1 MRDRNEIVRERQ
13 SAIRRELD
21 RRGIA
26 LKAVAMDAQISYSTL
41 VSYLPQPGGD
51 KPVMMPMGVVYALA
65 ESRAIPDDLLSLLM
79 PSGVMLVRVPEGVD
93 HDELEEACRDY
104 LRVKGEA
111 HRPDSPAGREISECE
126 DNVLDMKAARLR
138 AVAA

>member
-26 LKAVAMDAQISYSTL
+26 LKVVAMDAEISYSSIT
-41 VSYLPQPGGD
+41 SYFPQPGGD
-51 KPVMMPMGVVYALA
+51 RPAMIPMGVVYALA
-65 ESRAIPDDLLSLLM
+65 ESRAIPDDLLSLLLPAGCM
-79 PSGVMLVRVPEGVD
+79 IVRVPEDVD
-93 HDELEEACRDY
+93 HDELETACRDY
-104 LRVKGEA
+104 LAAKGRA
-111 HRPDSPAGREISECE
+111 HQVDSPAGREISACE
-126 DNVLDMKAARLR
+126 DNVLDIHAARLR

>member
-26 LKAVAMDAQISYSTL
+26 LKAVSMDAQISYSTL
-41 VSYLPQPGGD
+41 VSYLPLPGGD
-51 KPVMMPMGVVYALA
+51 KPVMMPMGIVYALA

-79 PSGVMLVRVPEGVD
+79 PSGVMLVRVPDGID

-104 LRVKGEA
+104 LAIKGQA
-111 HRPDSPAGREISECE
+111 HKPDSPAARDIAACENEALNIS
-126 DNVLDMKAARLR
+126 AARLR

>member
-13 SAIRRELD
+13 SAIRRELE
-21 RRGIA
+21 RRGVA

-65 ESRAIPDDLLSLLM
+65 ESRAIPDDLLSLLL
-79 PSGVMLVRVPEGVD
+79 PTGVMLVRVPEGVD
-93 HDELEEACRDY
+93 HDEVETHCRDF
-104 LRVKGEA
+104 LSAKGKA
-111 HRPDSPAGREISECE
+111 HHPDSEAGREIGPNE
-126 DNVLDMKAARLR
+126 AAELTKR
-138 AVAA
+138 AVVLKAVA

>member
-26 LKAVAMDAQISYSTL
+26 LKAVSMDAQISYSTL

-65 ESRAIPDDLLSLLM
+65 ESRAIPDDLLSLLL
-79 PSGVMLVRVPEGVD
+79 PPGCILVRAPEGLD
-93 HDELEEACRDY
+93 HDEIEEAARDY
-104 LRVKGEA
+104 LAAKGKA
-111 HRPDSPAGREISECE
+111 HRPESEAGRDIGPNEAN
-126 DNVLDMKAARLR
+126 DLTKR
-138 AVAA
+138 AVALKAVT

>member
-51 KPVMMPMGVVYALA
+51 KPVMMPMGVVYGLA
-65 ESRAIPDDLLSLLM
+65 ESNAIPDDLLSLLL
-79 PSGVMLVRVPEGVD
+79 PAGVMLVRVPEGID
-93 HDELEEACRDY
+93 HDEFEEGARDY
-104 LRVKGEA
+104 LAAKAKA
-111 HRPDSPAGREISECE
+111 HRIESEAGRDIGPNEAI
-126 DNVLDMKAARLR
+126 DLTKRAIALK
-138 AVAA
+138 AVA